1 MRHAPRAVI
10 ARDSCGDAVRS
21 AMWVKVCGMTDEQ
34 AVAAALAAGVD
45 AIGFVFAPSVRQ
57 IAPARARQLAQPAR
71 GKAACVAV
79 FLQPAVETL
88 EQVLRDFAPDLV
100 QLDHESLTEPAIAA
114 ALHGR
119 AVLPV
124 LRDGRALPTRLPA
137 RALFE
142 GTQSGTG
149 RTADWNA
156 ARALASRMEL
166 LLAGG
171 LNPDNVA
178 AAIAAVRPFG
188 VDVSSGVEAAP
199 GVKSSDKIF
208 EFVRAARDAAREF

>member
-1 MRHAPRAVI
+1 MT
-10 ARDSCGDAVRS
+10 
-21 AMWVKVCGMTDEQ
+21 MWVKVCGMTDEQ
-34 AVAAALAAGVD
+34 AVAAALAANAD
-45 AIGFVFAPSVRQ
+45 AIGFVFAPSVRRVE
-57 IAPARARQLAQPAR
+57 PARARQLAQPAR
-71 GKAACVAV
+71 GKASCVAV
-79 FLQPAVETL
+79 FLQPSVAALEAVLHEF
-88 EQVLRDFAPDLV
+88 DPDLV
-100 QLDHESLTEPAIAA
+100 QLDHESLAEPAIAA
-114 ALHGR
+114 ALGAR

-124 LRDGRALPTRLPA
+124 LRDGRALPADLPT

-142 GTQSGTG
+142 GAQSGTG

-156 ARALASRMEL
+156 ARAFASRMEL

-188 VDVSSGVEAAP
+188 VDVSSGVESSP
-199 GVKSSDKIF
+199 GVKSSEKIF